1 MKKSILCVIAHPDDE
16 AFGPSGTLALLS
28 KKHNVHIVCVT
39 DGASDVRF
47 HPMGETLAAI
57 RSKELQT
64 SAKGIGVK
72 SVHFLGYKD
81 GSLCNNLYHEV
92 AKKIDNFCESLG
104 VDLLI
109 TIEPRGVSG
118 HVDHVAVSMITT
130 FVYERRQSIEAVW
143 YYCITKEVRASIPDY
158 FIHFPDGYDR
168 KDIDLV
174 VDISSVLDQKISA
187 IKCHA
192 SQAQDVTRIL
202 SRMPNFPQEE
212 CFLFRSRTDKTIAT
226 KGYL

>member
-1 MKKSILCVIAHPDDE
+1 MRKNILCVIAHPDDE

-28 KKHNVHIVCVT
+28 KKHNIHIVCVT

-47 HPMGETLAAI
+47 HPMGEQLAAI
-57 RSKELQT
+57 RSKELQQ
-64 SAKGIGVK
+64 SAEIIGAK

-81 GSLCNNLYHEV
+81 GSLCNNLYHKI
-92 AKKIDNFCESLG
+92 AQKIDDLCESLNIR
-104 VDLLI
+104 LLL
-109 TIEPRGVSG
+109 TIEPRGISG
-118 HVDHVAVSMITT
+118 HLDHVAVSMMTT
-130 FVYERRQSIEAVW
+130 FVYEKRLSIEATW
-143 YYCITKEVRASIPDY
+143 YYCITKEVRSSIPTY

-174 VDISSVLDQKISA
+174 VDISPVLDQKIAA

-192 SQAQDVTRIL
+192 SQTKDVDRIL
-202 SRMPNFPQEE
+202 SRMPNFPPEE
-212 CFLFRSRTDKTIAT
+212 CFLVRSRMDKSIAT

>member
-47 HPMGETLAAI
+47 HPMGESLAAI
-57 RSKELQT
+57 RSLELKA
-64 SAKGIGVK
+64 SAKIIGAKKVY
-72 SVHFLGYKD
+72 FLGYKD
-81 GSLCNNLYHEV
+81 GSLCNNLYHEI
-92 AKKIDNFCESLG
+92 AKKIEELCKSLN
-104 VDLLI
+104 VSLLI
-109 TIEPRGVSG
+109 TQEPRGISG
-118 HVDHVAVSMITT
+118 HLDHVALSMIST
-130 FVYERRQSIEAVW
+130 FVYEKCLSIDAVW
-143 YYCITKEVRASIPDY
+143 YSCITREVRASIPNY
-158 FIHFPDGYDR
+158 FIHFPDGYER

-174 VDISSVLDQKISA
+174 VDISSVLNQKISA

-192 SQAQDVTRIL
+192 SQAKDVERIL
-202 SRMPNFPQEE
+202 TRMPNFPQEE
-212 CFLFRSRTDKTIAT
+212 CFLARSRTDKTIAT

>member
-1 MKKSILCVIAHPDDE
+1 MRKNILCVIAHPDDE

-47 HPMGETLAAI
+47 HPMGEKLAAI
-57 RSKELQT
+57 RSKELQQ
-64 SAKGIGVK
+64 SAKIIGTK
-72 SVHFLGYKD
+72 SVHFLSYKD
-81 GSLCNNLYHEV
+81 GSLCNNLYHEI
-92 AKKIDNFCESLG
+92 AKKIEELCESLD
-104 VDLLI
+104 VRLLI
-109 TIEPRGVSG
+109 TQEPRGVSG
-118 HVDHVAVSMITT
+118 HLDHVALSMIST
-130 FVYERRQSIEAVW
+130 FVYEKRLSIDAVW
-143 YYCITKEVRASIPDY
+143 YSCITREVRASIPNY

-168 KDIDLV
+168 KDIDLI
-174 VDISSVLDQKISA
+174 VDISAVMDQKIAA

-192 SQAQDVTRIL
+192 SQAQDVARIL

-212 CFLFRSRTDKTIAT
+212 CFLVRSRTDRTIAT

>member
-28 KKHNVHIVCVT
+28 KKHDVHILCVT

-57 RSKELQT
+57 RSKELHR
-64 SAKGIGVK
+64 SANVIGAK

-81 GSLCNNLYHEV
+81 GSLCNNLYHEI
-92 AKKIDNFCESLG
+92 AEKIDELCEKLNIR
-104 VDLLI
+104 LLI
-109 TIEPRGVSG
+109 TQEPQGVSG
-118 HVDHVAVSMITT
+118 HLDHVAVSMITT
-130 FVYERRQSIEAVW
+130 FVYERRPSIKAVW
-143 YYCITKEVRASIPDY
+143 YYCITKEVRASIPTY

-168 KDIDLV
+168 KEIDLV
-174 VDISSVLDQKISA
+174 VDISGVIPQKIVA

-192 SQAQDVTRIL
+192 SQSKDVDRIL
-202 SRMPNFPQEE
+202 DRMPNFPKEE
-212 CFLFRSRTDKTIAT
+212 CFLIRSRSDEAIT
-226 KGYL
+226 LS